1 MKIGPFLSMQNP
13 NQTNGHEPEFQV
25 EGEIVYSAEIRE
37 PSGPKQVKHSRRF
50 VVARKGQQ
58 WKIWTANL
66 DKDDRFAYGND
77 YNEMGCDG
85 AKIFELKSFDENNPR
100 LSSVADI
107 ITAQGRLGL
116 GDAPAGFDL
125 DFIYPLWLAYC
136 SSNHFL
142 SRQDNRIAAPLF
154 IIGDSFLDVVPPTLS
169 LPAKWKLNDSN
180 FISEIAWHSEGQELG
195 VENGTSR
202 LQYRLHTLPPPFDSG
217 FLRASFET
225 SDWVDFNGMRLPGVF
240 AVKTFFP
247 NQTTGRCDASYAIEA
262 KVQAAHPLQ
271 NFSFVPELTKKTRIT
286 DTRYRLCYP
295 CSGHPTYAS
304 LTWMTEAEV
313 EAKNKSLGIKYEKQS
328 TQG

>member
-1 MKIGPFLSMQNP
+1 MQNP
-13 NQTNGHEPEFQV
+13 NQTNDHEPEFQV

-107 ITAQGRLGL
+107 ITAQGRLRL
-116 GDAPAGFDL
+116 GDAPAGFDT
-125 DFIYPLWLAYC
+125 DFFYPLWIAYC

-142 SRQDNRIAAPLF
+142 SLKDNRIAAPLF
-154 IIGDSFLDVVPPTLS
+154 IIADSFLGAVPPTLV

-180 FISEIAWHSEGQELG
+180 FISEIAWHSEGTYLHVDDG
-195 VENGTSR
+195 GSR
-202 LQYRLHTLPPPFDSG
+202 LEKYPPPFDVGFLHATFETTDRISFSEMRMPSG
-217 FLRASFET
+217 FVLKVFAPNWPEEGEAKCIVSYTIEATVQSVHPLHDFSF
-225 SDWVDFNGMRLPGVF
+225 LPG
-240 AVKTFFP
+240 
-247 NQTTGRCDASYAIEA
+247 
-262 KVQAAHPLQ
+262 
-271 NFSFVPELTKKTRIT
+271 LTKKTRIT
-286 DTRYRLCYP
+286 DTRYRLGYP
-295 CSGHPTYAS
+295 CQGHPTYAS
-304 LTWMTEAEV
+304 LAWMTEEEV
-313 EAKNKSLGIKYEKQS
+313 EAKNKSLGIKYEKQTLQS
-328 TQG
+328 